1 MSKSKNFV
9 FDGGAAT
16 YIGAAILRKLITIF
30 TLGLAYP
37 WALCLFHRW
46 KAKHTYIQG
55 KQLVFTGGGF
65 SLIGFWIKSVFFV
78 IITAGIYIFWLIPK
92 LNQWVVEH
100 TDFADSTDTN

>member
-16 YIGAAILRKLITIF
+16 YIGTAILSKLITIC

-46 KAKHTYIQG
+46 KAKHT
-55 KQLVFTGGGF
+55 
-65 SLIGFWIKSVFFV
+65 
-78 IITAGIYIFWLIPK
+78 
-92 LNQWVVEH
+92 
-100 TDFADSTDTN
+100 DFADA